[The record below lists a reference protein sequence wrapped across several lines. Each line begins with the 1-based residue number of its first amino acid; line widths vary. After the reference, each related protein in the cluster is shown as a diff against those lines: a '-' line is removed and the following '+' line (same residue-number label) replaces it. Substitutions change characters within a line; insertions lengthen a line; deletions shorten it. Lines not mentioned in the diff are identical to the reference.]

1 MFEIEVTNN
10 RASTKRGE
18 LLTKGHIGMENDKY
32 KWEIKKFKIPLEAV
46 TT

>member
-18 LLTKGHIGMENDKY
+18 LLTKGQVGAQVQFKFNDH
-32 KWEIKKFKIPLEAV
+32 WTNMKKTAY
-46 TT
+46 T